1 MIKKELVVHC
11 SGESSSI
18 YTIMCDDSNESEYSI
33 TISSTYV
40 GTSYITLWI
49 SHATK
54 KVTVNL
60 VANVSYADIAI
71 QIGIKTAQ
79 DTKHSLQV
87 IQRHTASHTISTC
100 TIKGIVYDSATIDY
114 EGIVVLQPGSIQAD
128 AQQRSNF
135 LIMSESATVKSM
147 PSLQAHHNKLQCG
160 HATTI
165 SYLDPVMLWYA
176 HQRGLPSSCL
186 EMLIEEVFFQNS

>member
-11 SGESSSI
+11 SDLRTSVH
-18 YTIMCDDSNESEYSI
+18 TIMCDDVCESEYHI
-33 TISSTYV
+33 TITSTYV
-40 GTSYITLWI
+40 GKSCIILWI

-60 VANVSYADIAI
+60 IANLSHADVAI

-79 DTKHSLQV
+79 DIKHSLQV
-87 IQRHTASHTISTC
+87 IQYHAAPHTTSTC
-100 TIKGIVYDSATIDY
+100 TIKGIAYDSASIDY
-114 EGIVVLQPGSIQAD
+114 EGFVVLELGSIQAD

-135 LIMSESATVKSM
+135 LIMSENATVKSM

-176 HQRGLPSSCL
+176 HQRGLLSSCL
-186 EMLIEEVFFQNS
+186 EELIEEVFFQNS